1 MSGFEEQYGFT
12 EDEWIG
18 CLKVLAHLKDDPL
31 ANPDNER
38 FAGLVGKVV
47 KQAKKS
53 KRKSDSEA
61 MKLADRKVQQRSTI
75 ADNALRG
82 VTLHSSGSP
91 SVEPVFTPIHI
102 PRNCYCCNESYDR
115 VHSFYARLCPT
126 CATVNYQKRFRSIDL
141 SDRNV
146 VLTGGRVKIG
156 YAAALKFLR
165 SNANVTV
172 TSRFPATALCQF
184 ESEPDYCDW
193 KERLVVYGLDLRSLP
208 HVQQFVDYYRSEHDS
223 VEVLVNN
230 AAQTI
235 KYDADYYRPLLDQE
249 QRLLGAGETRT
260 NLIAGP
266 TAVDDKPTP
275 GSPALLPPSQDGSSV
290 GAWAANRFG
299 QPVDRRTKTSW
310 NSTLSEIDL
319 FELLE
324 VNLINQISPYVLIQE
339 LTPLFKASDF
349 EKKFIVNVTSSEG
362 QFSYGNK
369 SIFHP
374 HTNMTKASLNMLTR
388 TSAREY
394 LDYGVYMNAVDVG
407 WVSTGANEAL
417 RQRQFGQGYIPPLDP
432 VDGASR
438 IMMPIIDELAESVG
452 VVGQLFK
459 NYQLQDW

>member
-1 MSGFEEQYGFT
+1 M
-12 EDEWIG
+12 
-18 CLKVLAHLKDDPL
+18 
-31 ANPDNER
+31 
-38 FAGLVGKVV
+38 
-47 KQAKKS
+47 
-53 KRKSDSEA
+53 
-61 MKLADRKVQQRSTI
+61 
-75 ADNALRG
+75 
-82 VTLHSSGSP
+82 
-91 SVEPVFTPIHI
+91 
-102 PRNCYCCNESYDR
+102 
-115 VHSFYARLCPT
+115 
-126 CATVNYQKRFRSIDL
+126 
-141 SDRNV
+141 
-146 VLTGGRVKIG
+146 
-156 YAAALKFLR
+156 
-165 SNANVTV
+165 
-172 TSRFPATALCQF
+172 
-184 ESEPDYCDW
+184 
-193 KERLVVYGLDLRSLP
+193 VYGLDLRSLP